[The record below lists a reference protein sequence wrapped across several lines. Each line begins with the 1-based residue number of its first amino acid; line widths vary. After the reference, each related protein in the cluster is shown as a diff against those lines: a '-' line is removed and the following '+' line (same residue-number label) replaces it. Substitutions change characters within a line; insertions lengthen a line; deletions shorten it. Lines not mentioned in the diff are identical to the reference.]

1 MRKTKNAFTIVE
13 LVIVIAVIAILAVIL
28 IPTFSNIIN
37 SANETKDISL
47 TKNLNSFL
55 ALEENISGK
64 SENIASA
71 LNVCKANGI
80 DVNEIK
86 TKSNCDLVWNKDTNR
101 FLLIK
106 NQKIIFGDGE
116 IKASNQNLWY
126 VAFTPNDISKNSYGH
141 YFYNQE
147 YLG

>member
-13 LVIVIAVIAILAVIL
+13 LVIVIAVIAILAAIL

-80 DVNEIK
+80 DINEIK
-86 TKSNCDLVWNKDTNR
+86 TKSNCDLV
-101 FLLIK
+101 
-106 NQKIIFGDGE
+106 
-116 IKASNQNLWY
+116 
-126 VAFTPNDISKNSYGH
+126 
-141 YFYNQE
+141 
-147 YLG
+147 